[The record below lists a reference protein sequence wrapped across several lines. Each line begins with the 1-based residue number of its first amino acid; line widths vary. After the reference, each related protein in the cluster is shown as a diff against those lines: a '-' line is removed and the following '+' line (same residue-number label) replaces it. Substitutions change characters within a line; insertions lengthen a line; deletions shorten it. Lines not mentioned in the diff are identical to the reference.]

1 MNESPYVAIAAN
13 INKMAWR
20 APRSKSGDGFS
31 EAFLKYLQLLYTP
44 QEAEVAKYLNV
55 IPDIFSTTI
64 DPTRFM
70 TATQVAKVSGQPLA
84 EVNKAL
90 KHMSDKN
97 VLIDMRKIA
106 KASSITWPIRTI
118 ELLWK
123 TYKGEGLKET
133 ARVISAFSKSSREN
147 ARKYGIKSGF
157 EFISMK
163 VYAFPQIS
171 QLKNIQNFHGQ
182 ISPEVL
188 KGAELYKKFFIEDK
202 YYKFYETGAKGTPI
216 YRTIPVAKTLAP
228 EQKILDTEEAHK
240 IIDAAASATLVPCPC
255 RERTEKLGIRECKER
270 NPIGTCIMLGL
281 MGYAFEGMGL
291 GRRVTKKQ
299 AKDYLDE
306 MMEMGLVAATE
317 NSEENTSRIICLCCE
332 CCCSEVRGRTRWD
345 NPTAVAP
352 SNFLPKSNKEICA
365 FCGKCADRCLFHAIT
380 VDKDNRRWK
389 LKPELC
395 IGCGICAIGCKQSAV
410 KLHRVERNKPFKTPQ
425 DLYRQIDMENRM
437 EDR

>member
-20 APRSKSGDGFS
+20 APRSKSGEGFS
-31 EAFLKYLQLLYTP
+31 EAFLEYLQLLYTP
-44 QEAEVAKYLNV
+44 QEATIARHLNV
-55 IPDIFSTTI
+55 ITDIFSTTI
-64 DPTRFM
+64 KPASFM
-70 TATQVAKVSGQPLA
+70 TATQIAKVSGQPLV

-90 KHMSDKN
+90 KQMSDKN
-97 VLIDMRKIA
+97 VVVDMRKII
-106 KASSITWPIRTI
+106 KASKATWPIRTVVV
-118 ELLWK
+118 LWK
-123 TYKGEGLKET
+123 AYKGEGLKET
-133 ARVISAFSKSSREN
+133 ARVLAEFFTSTLESVR
-147 ARKYGIKSGF
+147 RYGIKSGM

-163 VYAFPQIS
+163 LYAFPHIS
-171 QLKNIQNFHGQ
+171 LLKNLQNFHDR

-202 YYKFYETGAKGTPI
+202 YYKFYETGAKGTPL
-216 YRTIPVAKTLAP
+216 YRTIPVSKTLAP
-228 EQKILDTEEAHK
+228 EQKILDTEEAHE

-255 RERTEKLGIRECKER
+255 RERTEKLGIRECRER
-270 NPIGTCIMLGL
+270 NPIGSCIMLGF
-281 MGYAFEGMGL
+281 MGQAMEGMGL
-291 GRRVTKKQ
+291 GRQVTKKQ
-299 AKDYLDE
+299 AKDYLDG

-317 NSEENTSRIICLCCE
+317 NSEENTSRVICLCCE

-365 FCGKCADRCLFHAIT
+365 FCGKCANRCLFHAIT
-380 VDKDNRRWK
+380 VDKDNKRWK

-410 KLHRVERNKPFKTPQ
+410 KLHRVERHKPFKTPQ
-425 DLYRQIDMENRM
+425 DLYRHIDMENR
-437 EDR
+437 

>member
-1 MNESPYVAIAAN
+1 MSESPYVAIAAN

-31 EAFLKYLQLLYTP
+31 EGFLKYLQLLYTA

-70 TATQVAKVSGQPLA
+70 TAIQVAKVSGKPLA

-90 KHMSDKN
+90 KQMSDKN
-97 VLIDMRKIA
+97 VVVDMRKIT

-118 ELLWK
+118 EMLWK

-133 ARVISAFSKSSREN
+133 ARVISSFSKSSREN
-147 ARKYGIKSGF
+147 ARKYGIKSGM

-163 VYAFPQIS
+163 LYAFPQIS

-182 ISPEVL
+182 INPEVL

-202 YYKFYETGAKGTPI
+202 FYKFYETGAKGTPL
-216 YRTIPVAKTLAP
+216 YRTIPVAKTIAP
-228 EQKILDTEEAHK
+228 EQKIIDTEEAHQ

-270 NPIGTCIMLGL
+270 NPIGSCIMLGL
-281 MGYAFEGMGL
+281 MGQAMEGMGL
-291 GRRVTKKQ
+291 GKPVTKKQ
-299 AKDYLDE
+299 AKDYLDA

-317 NSEENTSRIICLCCE
+317 NSEENTSRVICMCCE

-352 SNFLPKSNKEICA
+352 SNYLPKSNRTICT

-380 VDKDNRRWK
+380 VDKNEKKWK

-395 IGCGICAIGCKQSAV
+395 IGCGVCSVGCEQSAV
-410 KLHRVERNKPFKTPQ
+410 KLHRVERNQPFKTPQ
-425 DLYRQIDMENRM
+425 DLYKHIDMENL
-437 EDR
+437 

>member
-1 MNESPYVAIAAN
+1 MTMSESPYDAIAAN

-31 EAFLKYLQLLYTP
+31 EAFLEYLQLLYTP
-44 QEAEVAKYLNV
+44 EEAAIAKHLNI

-64 DPTRFM
+64 DPSIFM
-70 TATQVAKVSGQPLA
+70 TATQVAKVSGQPLQK
-84 EVNKAL
+84 VNQAL
-90 KHMSDKN
+90 KQMSEKN
-97 VLIDMRKIA
+97 IVVNMRKIT
-106 KASSITWPIRTI
+106 KASSIIWPIRTI
-118 ELLWK
+118 EMLWK
-123 TYKGEGLKET
+123 TCKGEGLKET
-133 ARVISAFSKSSREN
+133 ARVISAFSRSSREN
-147 ARKYGIKSGF
+147 ARKYGIKSGM
-157 EFISMK
+157 EFMSMK
-163 VYAFPQIS
+163 LYAFPQIS
-171 QLKNIQNFHGQ
+171 QLKNIQNFHDHV
-182 ISPEVL
+182 SPEIL

-202 YYKFYETGAKGTPI
+202 YYKFYETGSRGTPI
-216 YRTIPVAKTLAP
+216 YRTIPVSKTLAP

-255 RERTEKLGIRECKER
+255 RERTEKLGARECRER
-270 NPIGTCIMLGL
+270 NPIGSCIMLGL
-281 MGYAFEGMGL
+281 MGQAMEGMGL

-299 AKDYLDE
+299 AKDYLDG

-352 SNFLPKSNKEICA
+352 SNFLPKSNKGICI

-380 VDKDNRRWK
+380 VDKDNKRWK
-389 LKPELC
+389 LNPELC

-425 DLYRQIDMENRM
+425 DLYRHIDMENR
-437 EDR
+437 